1 MINSELEK
9 AIEGAWGVREE
20 INPSTKGEKREAIE
34 STLSALDS
42 GNLRVAEK
50 TDKNDWVWRYT
61 MVDHKNPVGGTKSTT
76 SLEGGPVK
84 IGKMQVFGLF
94 QAVL

>member
-20 INPSTKGEKREAIE
+20 INPSTNGEKREAIE

-42 GNLRVAEK
+42 GKLRVAEK
-50 TDKNDWVWRYT
+50 KDKN
-61 MVDHKNPVGGTKSTT
+61 STISCRT
-76 SLEGGPVK
+76 TIRAWCK
-84 IGKMQVFGLF
+84 TY
-94 QAVL
+94 

>member
-1 MINSELEK
+1 
-9 AIEGAWGVREE
+9 VREE

-50 TDKNDWVWRYT
+50 MDKNDWVVNQWAKKGRFT
-61 MVDHKNPVGGTKSTT
+61 R
-76 SLEGGPVK
+76 L
-84 IGKMQVFGLF
+84 
-94 QAVL
+94 